1 MIQVESETVSMG
13 HGRVNYSMNNRGKIY
28 HMDPPSD
35 FHADAEKVFKTK
47 DFFTGMQ
54 NGDTFL

>member
-13 HGRVNYSMNNRGKIY
+13 HGRVNFSMNNRGKIY
-28 HMDPPSD
+28 HMDPPSE
-35 FHADAEKVFKTK
+35 FEPEKVYQTNE
-47 DFFTGMQ
+47 FFTGME